1 MKGQGTMKTPNVAVV
16 IAGCGSQ
23 DGAEIF
29 ETVFTLLELDRHNVK
44 VNVFAPDQPQYR
56 VVNHLTGE
64 NMPETRNVLIE
75 AARLTRGNIRPL
87 SALDPKEFDALI
99 LPGGTGVARNLSDL
113 QLKQEHA
120 QVNKDLQQCIREFYT
135 LSKPIGAICIAPAIV
150 AVALKG
156 LTHPTIT
163 LGSANALIS
172 KLGAL
177 EEVCA
182 ADSMVVDESHK
193 LVTTPAFM
201 TDASLAE
208 IHKGIARLVSKVIEL
223 C

>member
-1 MKGQGTMKTPNVAVV
+1 MKPSNVAVV

-29 ETVFTLLELDRHNVK
+29 ETVFTLLELNRHNAK
-44 VNVFAPDQPQYR
+44 VTVFAPDQPQYR

-64 NMPETRNVLIE
+64 IMPETRNVLIE

-87 SALDPKEFDALI
+87 SALDPKAFDALI
-99 LPGGTGVARNLSDL
+99 LPGGTGVASNVSDL

-120 QVNKDLQQCIREFYT
+120 HVNKDLQQCIREFYMV
-135 LSKPIGAICIAPAIV
+135 SKPIGAMCISPAIV
-150 AVALKG
+150 ALALNK
-156 LTHPTIT
+156 LTQPTIT
-163 LGSANALIS
+163 LGSTNTLIP

-177 EEVCA
+177 EELCA
-182 ADSMVVDESHK
+182 ADAIVVDAVNK

-201 TDASLAE
+201 LDASLTE
-208 IHKGIARLVSKVIEL
+208 IHQGIALLVSKVIGL

>member
-1 MKGQGTMKTPNVAVV
+1 MKGQGPMKTPNVAVV

-29 ETVFTLLELDRHNVK
+29 ETVFTLLELDRHNVN
-44 VNVFAPDQPQYR
+44 VGVFAPDQPQFT

-64 NMPETRNVLIE
+64 IMPETRNVLIE

-87 SALDPKEFDALI
+87 SALNPKEFDALI
-99 LPGGTGVARNLSDL
+99 LPGGSGVASNLSDL

-150 AVALKG
+150 AIVLKG
-156 LTHPTIT
+156 LTQPTIT
-163 LGSANALIS
+163 LGPKNALIS

-177 EEVCA
+177 EEGCSA
-182 ADSMVVDESHK
+182 GAIAVDESSK

-208 IHKGIARLVSKVIEL
+208 IHQGIAHLVSKVIEL

>member
-1 MKGQGTMKTPNVAVV
+1 MKPLNVAVV

-29 ETVFTLLELDRHNVK
+29 ETVFTLLELNRHNVK
-44 VNVFAPDQPQYR
+44 VTVFAQDQPQYR

-64 NMPETRNVLIE
+64 IMPETRNVLIE
-75 AARLTRGNIRPL
+75 AARLTRGNIQPL
-87 SALDPKEFDALI
+87 STLDPKAFDALI
-99 LPGGTGVARNLSDL
+99 LPGGTGVASNLSDL
-113 QLKQEHA
+113 QLQQEHA
-120 QVNKDLQQCIREFYT
+120 HVNKDLQQCIREFYMA
-135 LSKPIGAICIAPAIV
+135 SKPIGAICIAPAIV
-150 AVALKG
+150 ALALND
-156 LTHPTIT
+156 LTQPTIT
-163 LGSANALIS
+163 LGSTHALIL

-182 ADSMVVDESHK
+182 ADAIVMDEVNK

-201 TDASLAE
+201 LDASLTE
-208 IHKGIARLVSKVIEL
+208 IHEGIAHLVSKVMVL

>member
-1 MKGQGTMKTPNVAVV
+1 MKPSNVAVV

-29 ETVFTLLELDRHNVK
+29 ETVFTLLELDRHKAK
-44 VNVFAPDQPQYR
+44 VVVFAPDQPQYR

-64 NMPETRNVLIE
+64 SMPETRNVLIE

-87 SALDPKEFDALI
+87 STLDPKAFDALI
-99 LPGGTGVARNLSDL
+99 LPGGTGVASNVSDL
-113 QLKQEHA
+113 QLQQEHA
-120 QVNKDLQQCIREFYT
+120 HVNKDLQRCLREFYMV
-135 LSKPIGAICIAPAIV
+135 SKPIGAMCIAPAIV
-150 AVALKG
+150 ALALNE
-156 LTHPTIT
+156 LTQPTIT
-163 LGSANALIS
+163 LGSTNTLIP

-177 EEVCA
+177 EELCA
-182 ADSMVVDESHK
+182 ADAIVVDEVNK

-201 TDASLAE
+201 LDASLTE
-208 IHKGIARLVSKVIEL
+208 IHQGIAHLVSKVMAL

>member
-1 MKGQGTMKTPNVAVV
+1 MKGQGTMKIPNVAVV

-29 ETVFTLLELDRHNVK
+29 ETVFTLLELDRNNVN
-44 VNVFAPDQPQYR
+44 VGVFAPDQPQYR

-64 NMPETRNVLIE
+64 NMPETRNVLLE

-87 SALDPKEFDALI
+87 SALNPKEFDALI
-99 LPGGTGVARNLSDL
+99 LPGGSGVASNLSDL

-120 QVNKDLQQCIREFYT
+120 QVNKDLQQCICEFYT

-156 LTHPTIT
+156 LTKPTIT
-163 LGSANALIS
+163 LGPKNALIAQ
-172 KLGAL
+172 LGAL

-182 ADSMVVDESHK
+182 ADSMVVDEPHK

-201 TDASLAE
+201 TEAPLVE
-208 IHKGIARLVSKVIEL
+208 IHKGIAQLVSKVIEL